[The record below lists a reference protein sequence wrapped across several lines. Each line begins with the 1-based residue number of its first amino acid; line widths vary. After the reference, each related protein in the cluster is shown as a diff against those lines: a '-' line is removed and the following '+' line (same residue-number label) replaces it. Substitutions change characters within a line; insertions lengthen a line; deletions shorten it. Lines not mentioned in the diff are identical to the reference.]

1 MNTKLKKTLV
11 GLFFLGICFGCS
23 TNKTIKKQNSVK
35 KPNVLVIMCDQ
46 LNAKALSAY
55 GGPVSTPNIDRIA
68 NEGAKFNKA
77 YATTPFCSPSRASI
91 VTGLYPHQHGV
102 VHNLGSKQNEGIT
115 VQDETSGKLLYA
127 KGYSTHQYGK
137 WHVESDSLNHLPYY
151 QDQYDYGYQY
161 KDEMAAK
168 GITVRKEDGGD
179 WMNFYNQFWPVEV
192 SQHMKKKRDYFE
204 KIWGN
209 HPNKDFPMKMG
220 RLRLKPEDWIDDILA
235 NKTVEQIKE
244 SASKNEPFMITTS
257 FVWPHDPNFLPDP
270 YYGAFNPDSL
280 TIPSTNKPEQK
291 FEKSWSRRMVKGY
304 GDEGLKEFLRI
315 YYGAVKYLDDR
326 VGRIL
331 AELEKQRILD
341 ETIIIFTADHGDMMG
356 SHGMVWK
363 VNESFYDEIAGIPF
377 MIRYPKLIKPMVSDI
392 HVSLVDIK
400 PTLMSVTNTGYKD
413 EVAGMNLIPFLT
425 GEKDA
430 SEARQYSFCERV
442 KPDKKGTR
450 KITAKTEGAF
460 MVRSDDFKLIM
471 YPDGDSFFYDLK
483 NDPDE
488 SYNIVNDLS
497 YKMQILELEKALE
510 NWLKETNWKGKK
522 VNYKY
527 LLKV

>member
-1 MNTKLKKTLV
+1 MNMKTNNYLLV
-11 GLFFLGICFGCS
+11 LILLGICFGCS
-23 TNKTIKKQNSVK
+23 TNKSIKEETSLK

-55 GGPVSTPNIDRIA
+55 DGPVSTPNIDRIA
-68 NEGAKFNKA
+68 NEGAKFTKA

-115 VQDETSGKLLYA
+115 YQDETSGKLLHT

-192 SQHMKKKRDYFE
+192 SQHMKKKRDYLE
-204 KIWGN
+204 KIWDN

-235 NKTVEQIKE
+235 NKTVNQIKE

-270 YYGAFNPDSL
+270 YYGAFHPDSL
-280 TIPSTNKPEQK
+280 AIPSTKNPEQK
-291 FEKSWSRRMVKGY
+291 FENSWSRRMVKGY

-331 AELEKQRILD
+331 AELEKQGILD

-377 MIRYPKLIKPMVSDI
+377 MIRYPKLIKPVVSDI

-400 PTLMSVTNTGYKD
+400 PTLMSVTNTAYKE

-425 GEKDA
+425 GEKDVA
-430 SEARQYSFCERV
+430 EARKYSFCERV

-450 KITAKTEGAF
+450 EITAKTEGAF
-460 MVRSDDFKLIM
+460 MVRSDDFKLII
-471 YPDGDSFFYDLK
+471 YPDGDCFFYDLK

-488 SYNIVNDLS
+488 SYNIVNDTS
-497 YKMQILELEKALE
+497 YKSQIIELETALQNWLE
-510 NWLKETNWKGKK
+510 NTNWKGKK

-527 LLKV
+527 LK